1 MAVISNDNGE
11 AHCSDARPVVDGQA
25 RAAILLVESLIH
37 GLIERNL
44 ISVSDALDIIE
55 TAAAANAEI
64 NADNGPH
71 PARLRDAT
79 TVLGSISS
87 SLQCDINARDI
98 SLHGT
103 NRFSQND

>member
-1 MAVISNDNGE
+1 MAVILNDNSE
-11 AHCSDARPVVDGQA
+11 EPSPDARPVVDGQA
-25 RAAILLVESLIH
+25 KAAILLVESLIH

-44 ISVSDALDIIE
+44 ISVSDALNIIE
-55 TAAAANAEI
+55 TAAAADAEI

-98 SLHGT
+98 SLYGT
-103 NRFSQND
+103 DRFSQND